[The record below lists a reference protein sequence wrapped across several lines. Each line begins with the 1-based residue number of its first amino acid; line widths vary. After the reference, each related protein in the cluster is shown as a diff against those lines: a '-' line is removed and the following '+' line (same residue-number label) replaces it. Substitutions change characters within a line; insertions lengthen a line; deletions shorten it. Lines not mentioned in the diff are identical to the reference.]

1 MPGSDEGR
9 EVVEPVEAEGN
20 DGEAVPVEGKD
31 GAPVLG
37 DGEGTDGAG
46 DPPPVLGIPPP
57 DGLPLGLGAE
67 GAPPPAEFVL
77 QPPAIRIAP
86 MAIATSD
93 DRATRLSNWGVFS
106 ERYLWSRR

>member
-9 EVVEPVEAEGN
+9 EVVEPVEVEGN

-31 GAPVLG
+31 GAPVPG
-37 DGEGTDGAG
+37 DGEGIDGAG

-57 DGLPLGLGAE
+57 DGLPLGLGVE

-93 DRATRLSNWGVFS
+93 DRATRLSNWGVFI